1 MNFSHSLAKYRRLYE
16 ENKVWKLLRATTAPL
31 ILAFIEQVF
40 SSGQNEIS
48 YSQARILLDAELEKN
63 HWYADTPAAI
73 YINQWV
79 KDGWLR
85 EMDNKLTKT
94 DTCEI
99 ALRFC
104 QSFDERNINT
114 SASHLRI
121 VQEAVRELVI
131 ALNENPEE
139 RIALLNQRKA
149 ELEKEITNIQT
160 KGINTLSDQQR
171 RERLREIYQL
181 ASVLTNDFRYVEDEI
196 RRLDQ
201 EIRIK
206 MIEKDNNRGEV
217 LQATMDQEALL
228 AQSDAGSAFESFF
241 QLLCDSNRSTEF
253 KEQLDIILNQ
263 ISDNYNYLQPR
274 QRKFLKRLLQ
284 ELTQESEHIFQIRR
298 RTEENLKT
306 YIKSGAAQEKR
317 TVDRLITQLEQL
329 AVNFS
334 KNNINLKQATHLILP
349 TGNIEINSPD
359 SICLKEPIAAIQITD
374 ITEHTNSVVPSETV
388 LTLLDTIQIKEVAD
402 SIYHNLCTFG
412 PLTIAGLVEKKPIN
426 FGLEELVAY
435 LRIAQHIQA
444 TDLNE
449 KESIIIQDKQGIQI
463 KATLPKYLLSASLF
477 PDNLEELSL

>member
-263 ISDNYNYLQPR
+263 ISDNYLQPR

-317 TVDRLITQLEQL
+317 TVDRLIIQLEQL

-334 KNNINLKQATHLILP
+334 KNNINLKQAIHLILP

>member
-149 ELEKEITNIQT
+149 ELEKEITIIQT
-160 KGINTLSDQQR
+160 RGINTLSDQQR

-263 ISDNYNYLQPR
+263 ISDNYLQPR

-374 ITEHTNSVVPSETV
+374 ITEHTNSAVPSETV

>member
-1 MNFSHSLAKYRRLYE
+1 MNFSHSLAKYRRFYK

-48 YSQARILLDAELEKN
+48 YSQACILLDAELEKN
-63 HWYADTPAAI
+63 HWYADTPAATYI
-73 YINQWV
+73 YQWV

-149 ELEKEITNIQT
+149 ELEKEITIIQT

-206 MIEKDNNRGEV
+206 MIDKDNNRGEV

-263 ISDNYNYLQPR
+263 ISDNYLQPR

-334 KNNINLKQATHLILP
+334 KNNINLKQATNLILP

>member
-263 ISDNYNYLQPR
+263 ISDNYLQPR

-374 ITEHTNSVVPSETV
+374 ITEHTNSAIPSETV

>member
-253 KEQLDIILNQ
+253 KEQLHIILNQ
-263 ISDNYNYLQPR
+263 ISDNYLQPR

-317 TVDRLITQLEQL
+317 TVDRLIIQLEQL

-334 KNNINLKQATHLILP
+334 KNNINLKQATNLILP

>member
-40 SSGQNEIS
+40 SSGQNELS

-263 ISDNYNYLQPR
+263 ISDNYLQPR

-334 KNNINLKQATHLILP
+334 KNNINLKKATRLILP

>member
-263 ISDNYNYLQPR
+263 ISDNYLQPR

-334 KNNINLKQATHLILP
+334 KNNINLKQATNLILP

>member
-1 MNFSHSLAKYRRLYE
+1 MNFSHSLAKYRRLYK

-48 YSQARILLDAELEKN
+48 YSQARILLDAELEKEQ
-63 HWYADTPAAI
+63 WYADTPAAI

-263 ISDNYNYLQPR
+263 ISDNYLQPR

-359 SICLKEPIAAIQITD
+359 SICLREPIAAIQITD

>member
-40 SSGQNEIS
+40 SSGQNELS

-149 ELEKEITNIQT
+149 ELEKEITIIQT
-160 KGINTLSDQQR
+160 RGINTLSDQQR

-253 KEQLDIILNQ
+253 KE
-263 ISDNYNYLQPR
+263 

>member
-1 MNFSHSLAKYRRLYE
+1 MNFSHSLAKYRRLYK

-48 YSQARILLDAELEKN
+48 YSQARILLDAELEKEQ
-63 HWYADTPAAI
+63 WYADTPAAI

-263 ISDNYNYLQPR
+263 ISDNYLQPR

-334 KNNINLKQATHLILP
+334 KNNINLKKATRLILP

-463 KATLPKYLLSASLF
+463 KATLPKYLLSASFF

>member
-1 MNFSHSLAKYRRLYE
+1 MSFAHSLAKYTRLCE
-16 ENKVWKLLRATTAPL
+16 ENKVWKLLRATTAPF
-31 ILAFIEQVF
+31 ILAFIEQLF
-40 SSGQNEIS
+40 STGQNEIP
-48 YSQARILLDAELEKN
+48 YSQARVLLEAELEKN
-63 HWYADTPAAI
+63 QWESETPANN
-73 YINQWV
+73 YINQWI

-104 QSFDERNINT
+104 QGLEERSINT

-139 RIALLNQRKA
+139 RIALLNQRKE
-149 ELEKEITNIQT
+149 ELEKEIQTIQT
-160 KGINTLSDQQR
+160 QGIKILTDQQQ

-181 ASVLTNDFRYVEDEI
+181 ASVLTSDFRYVEDEI

-201 EIRIK
+201 NIRVK

-217 LQATMDQEALL
+217 LQTIMDQEALL
-228 AQSDAGSAFESFF
+228 AQSDAGSAFEGFF

-263 ISDNYNYLQPR
+263 ISNHHLQPQ

-284 ELTQESEHIFQIRR
+284 ELNQESEHIFQIRR
-298 RTEENLKT
+298 RTEESLKNF
-306 YIKSGAAQEKR
+306 IESGAAQEKR
-317 TVDRLITQLEQL
+317 TIDRLIKQLEQI
-329 AVNFS
+329 AVNFIPN
-334 KNNINLKQATHLILP
+334 KVNLKQPTSIILP
-349 TGNIEINSPD
+349 IGNIEINSPD
-359 SICLKEPIAAIQITD
+359 AIDLKNPKESIQITD
-374 ITEHTNSVVPSETV
+374 ITEHTNSIAPSEAV
-388 LTLLDTIQIKEVAD
+388 ITLLETVQIKEVIAG
-402 SIYHNLCTFG
+402 IYKNLCRYG
-412 PLTIAGLVEKKPIN
+412 PLTIAGLIEKKPIH

-444 TDLNE
+444 TDLND
-449 KESIIIQDKQGIQI
+449 KESIIIQDKHGVQI

>member
-1 MNFSHSLAKYRRLYE
+1 MNFSHSLSKYRRLYE

-263 ISDNYNYLQPR
+263 ISDNYLQPR

>member
-160 KGINTLSDQQR
+160 NGINTLSDQQR

-263 ISDNYNYLQPR
+263 ISDNYLQPR

>member
-149 ELEKEITNIQT
+149 ELEKEITIIQT

-263 ISDNYNYLQPR
+263 ISDNYLQPR

-435 LRIAQHIQA
+435 LRIAQHIQT

>member
-31 ILAFIEQVF
+31 ILAFIEHVF

-48 YSQARILLDAELEKN
+48 YSQACILLDAELEKN
-63 HWYADTPAAI
+63 HWYADTPAATYI
-73 YINQWV
+73 YQWV

-149 ELEKEITNIQT
+149 ELEKEITIIQT

-206 MIEKDNNRGEV
+206 MIDKDNNRGEV

-263 ISDNYNYLQPR
+263 ISDNYLQPR

-426 FGLEELVAY
+426 FGLEELVTY

-477 PDNLEELSL
+477 PDNLEELPL

>member
-149 ELEKEITNIQT
+149 ELEKEITIIQT
-160 KGINTLSDQQR
+160 RGINTLSDQQR

-263 ISDNYNYLQPR
+263 ISDNYLQPR

-317 TVDRLITQLEQL
+317 TVDRLIIQLEQL

-334 KNNINLKQATHLILP
+334 KNNINLKQATNLILP

>member
-1 MNFSHSLAKYRRLYE
+1 MNFSHSLAKYNRYYTE
-16 ENKVWKLLRATTAPL
+16 SKVWKLLRATTAPL
-31 ILAFIEQVF
+31 ILAFIEQLF
-40 SSGQNEIS
+40 STGQNEVP
-48 YSQARILLDAELEKN
+48 YSQARVLLEAELEN
-63 HWYADTPAAI
+63 NLWEADTPAST
-73 YINQWV
+73 YINQWI

-94 DTCEI
+94 DACEI

-104 QSFDERNINT
+104 QGFDERSINT

-149 ELEKEITNIQT
+149 ELEKEIETIQT
-160 KGINTLSDQQR
+160 KGIKILSDQQQ

-181 ASVLTNDFRYVEDEI
+181 ASVLTNDFRYVEEEI

-201 EIRIK
+201 NIRVK
-206 MIEKDNNRGEV
+206 MIEKDNNRGAV
-217 LQATMDQEALL
+217 LQAIMDQEALL
-228 AQSDAGSAFESFF
+228 AQSDAGSAFEGFF
-241 QLLCDSNRSTEF
+241 QLLCDPNRSTEF
-253 KEQLDIILNQ
+253 KEQLDIILSQ
-263 ISDNYNYLQPR
+263 TSASHLQPP

-284 ELTQESEHIFQIRR
+284 ELNQESEHIFQIRR
-298 RTEENLKT
+298 RTEESLKT
-306 YIKSGAAQEKR
+306 YIESGAAQEKR

-329 AVNFS
+329 AVNFTRN
-334 KNNINLKQATHLILP
+334 KVNFKQTTSLTLP

-359 SICLKEPIAAIQITD
+359 SISLKEPIAAIQIAD
-374 ITEHTNSVVPSETV
+374 ITEHTNSTAPSEAV
-388 LTLLDTIQIKEVAD
+388 ITLLDTVQIKELATT
-402 SIYHNLCTFG
+402 IYHNLCTFG
-412 PLTIAGLVEKKPIN
+412 PLTIAGLVEKKAIN

-444 TDLNE
+444 TELNT
-449 KESIIIQDKQGIQI
+449 KESIIIQDKQGVQI

-477 PDNLEELSL
+477 PANLEELSL

>member
-1 MNFSHSLAKYRRLYE
+1 MNFSHSLAKYRRLYK

-48 YSQARILLDAELEKN
+48 YSQARILLDAELEKEQ
-63 HWYADTPAAI
+63 WYADTPAAI

-263 ISDNYNYLQPR
+263 ISDNYLQPR

-388 LTLLDTIQIKEVAD
+388 LTLIDTIQIKEVAD

>member
-149 ELEKEITNIQT
+149 ELEKEITIIQT
-160 KGINTLSDQQR
+160 RGINTLSDQQR

-263 ISDNYNYLQPR
+263 ISDNYLQPR

-444 TDLNE
+444 TELNE

>member
-31 ILAFIEQVF
+31 ILAFIEHVF

-48 YSQARILLDAELEKN
+48 YSQACILLDAELEKN
-63 HWYADTPAAI
+63 HWYADTPAATYI
-73 YINQWV
+73 YQWV

-149 ELEKEITNIQT
+149 ELEKEITIIQT

-206 MIEKDNNRGEV
+206 MIDKDNNRGEV

-263 ISDNYNYLQPR
+263 ISDNYLQPR

-426 FGLEELVAY
+426 FGLEELVTY

>member
-31 ILAFIEQVF
+31 ILAFIEHVF

-63 HWYADTPAAI
+63 HWYADTPAATYI
-73 YINQWV
+73 YQWV

-149 ELEKEITNIQT
+149 ELEKEITIIQT

-206 MIEKDNNRGEV
+206 MIDKDNNRGEV

-263 ISDNYNYLQPR
+263 ISDNYLQPR

-426 FGLEELVAY
+426 FGLEELVTY

>member
-31 ILAFIEQVF
+31 ILAFIEQIF

-263 ISDNYNYLQPR
+263 ISDNYLQPR

>member
-263 ISDNYNYLQPR
+263 ISDNYLQPR

>member
-149 ELEKEITNIQT
+149 ELEKEITIIQT

-263 ISDNYNYLQPR
+263 ISDNYLQPR

-349 TGNIEINSPD
+349 TGNIEINSPN

>member
-1 MNFSHSLAKYRRLYE
+1 MNFSHSLAKYRRLYK

-263 ISDNYNYLQPR
+263 ISDNYLQPR

-334 KNNINLKQATHLILP
+334 KNNINLKQATNLILP

>member
-1 MNFSHSLAKYRRLYE
+1 MNFSHSLAKYRRLYK

-48 YSQARILLDAELEKN
+48 YSQARILLDAELEKEQ
-63 HWYADTPAAI
+63 WYADTPAAI

-263 ISDNYNYLQPR
+263 ISDNYLQPR

-359 SICLKEPIAAIQITD
+359 SICLKEPIATIQITD

>member
-1 MNFSHSLAKYRRLYE
+1 MCTNYGIF
-16 ENKVWKLLRATTAPL
+16 T
-31 ILAFIEQVF
+31 
-40 SSGQNEIS
+40 
-48 YSQARILLDAELEKN
+48 
-63 HWYADTPAAI
+63 
-73 YINQWV
+73 
-79 KDGWLR
+79 
-85 EMDNKLTKT
+85 
-94 DTCEI
+94 
-99 ALRFC
+99 
-104 QSFDERNINT
+104 
-114 SASHLRI
+114 
-121 VQEAVRELVI
+121 LVI

-149 ELEKEITNIQT
+149 ELEKEITIIQT

-206 MIEKDNNRGEV
+206 MIDKDNNRGEV

-263 ISDNYNYLQPR
+263 ISDNYLQPR

-412 PLTIAGLVEKKPIN
+412 PLTIADLVEKKPIN
-426 FGLEELVAY
+426 FGLEELVTY

-477 PDNLEELSL
+477 PDNLEELPL

>member
-1 MNFSHSLAKYRRLYE
+1 MNFSHSLAKYRRLYK

-48 YSQARILLDAELEKN
+48 YSQARILLDAELEKEQ
-63 HWYADTPAAI
+63 WYADTPAAI

-160 KGINTLSDQQR
+160 NGINTLSDQQR

-263 ISDNYNYLQPR
+263 ISDNYLQPR

-359 SICLKEPIAAIQITD
+359 SICLREPIAAIQITD

>member
-1 MNFSHSLAKYRRLYE
+1 MNFSHSLAKYRRLYK

-48 YSQARILLDAELEKN
+48 YSQARILLDAELEKEQ
-63 HWYADTPAAI
+63 WYADTPAAI

-263 ISDNYNYLQPR
+263 ISDNYLQPR

>member
-1 MNFSHSLAKYRRLYE
+1 MNFSHSLAKYRRLYK

-48 YSQARILLDAELEKN
+48 YSQARILLDAELEKEQ
-63 HWYADTPAAI
+63 WYADTPAAI

-263 ISDNYNYLQPR
+263 ISDNYLQPR

-284 ELTQESEHIFQIRR
+284 ELT
-298 RTEENLKT
+298 
-306 YIKSGAAQEKR
+306 
-317 TVDRLITQLEQL
+317 
-329 AVNFS
+329 
-334 KNNINLKQATHLILP
+334 
-349 TGNIEINSPD
+349 
-359 SICLKEPIAAIQITD
+359 
-374 ITEHTNSVVPSETV
+374 
-388 LTLLDTIQIKEVAD
+388 
-402 SIYHNLCTFG
+402 
-412 PLTIAGLVEKKPIN
+412 
-426 FGLEELVAY
+426 
-435 LRIAQHIQA
+435 
-444 TDLNE
+444 
-449 KESIIIQDKQGIQI
+449 
-463 KATLPKYLLSASLF
+463 
-477 PDNLEELSL
+477 

>member
-149 ELEKEITNIQT
+149 ELEKEITIIQT
-160 KGINTLSDQQR
+160 RGINTLSDQQR

-263 ISDNYNYLQPR
+263 ISDNYLQPR

-334 KNNINLKQATHLILP
+334 KNNINLKQATNLILP

-463 KATLPKYLLSASLF
+463 KATLPKYLLCASLF

>member
-31 ILAFIEQVF
+31 ILAFIEHVF

-48 YSQARILLDAELEKN
+48 YSQACILLDAELEKN

-149 ELEKEITNIQT
+149 ELEKEITIIQT

-263 ISDNYNYLQPR
+263 ISDNYLQPR

>member
-1 MNFSHSLAKYRRLYE
+1 MNFSHSLAKYRRLYK

-149 ELEKEITNIQT
+149 ELEKEITIIQT
-160 KGINTLSDQQR
+160 RGINTLSDQQR

-263 ISDNYNYLQPR
+263 ISDNYLQPR

>member
-263 ISDNYNYLQPR
+263 ISDNYLQPR

-334 KNNINLKQATHLILP
+334 KNNINLKQATNLILP

-374 ITEHTNSVVPSETV
+374 ITEHTNSIVPSETV

>member
-263 ISDNYNYLQPR
+263 ISDNYLQPR

-359 SICLKEPIAAIQITD
+359 SICLREPIAAIQITD

>member
-1 MNFSHSLAKYRRLYE
+1 MNFSHSLAKYRRLYK

-263 ISDNYNYLQPR
+263 ISDNYLQPR

-359 SICLKEPIAAIQITD
+359 SICLREPIAAIQITD

>member
-1 MNFSHSLAKYRRLYE
+1 MNFSHSLAKYRRLYK

-263 ISDNYNYLQPR
+263 ISDNYLQPR

>member
-149 ELEKEITNIQT
+149 ELEKEITIIQT

-263 ISDNYNYLQPR
+263 ISDNYLQPR

-334 KNNINLKQATHLILP
+334 KNNINLKQATNLILP

-412 PLTIAGLVEKKPIN
+412 PLTIAGLVEKKTN
-426 FGLEELVAY
+426 
-435 LRIAQHIQA
+435 
-444 TDLNE
+444 
-449 KESIIIQDKQGIQI
+449 
-463 KATLPKYLLSASLF
+463 
-477 PDNLEELSL
+477 

>member
-149 ELEKEITNIQT
+149 ELEKEITIIQT

-263 ISDNYNYLQPR
+263 ISDNYLQPR

-334 KNNINLKQATHLILP
+334 KNNINLKQATNLILP

>member
-48 YSQARILLDAELEKN
+48 YSQARILLDAELEKEQ
-63 HWYADTPAAI
+63 WYADTPAAI

-149 ELEKEITNIQT
+149 ELEKEITIIQT

-201 EIRIK
+201 ETRIK

-263 ISDNYNYLQPR
+263 ISDNYLQPR

-412 PLTIAGLVEKKPIN
+412 PLTIAGLVEKNQLI
-426 FGLEELVAY
+426 L
-435 LRIAQHIQA
+435 
-444 TDLNE
+444 D
-449 KESIIIQDKQGIQI
+449 
-463 KATLPKYLLSASLF
+463 
-477 PDNLEELSL
+477 